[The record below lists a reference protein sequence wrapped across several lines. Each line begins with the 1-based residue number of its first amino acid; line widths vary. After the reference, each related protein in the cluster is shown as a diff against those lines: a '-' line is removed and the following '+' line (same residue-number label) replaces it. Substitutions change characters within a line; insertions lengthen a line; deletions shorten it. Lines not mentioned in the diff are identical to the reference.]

1 MVLLLQYTLIFSSV
15 LILVALGGCF
25 AEHSG
30 VINLGLEGIMVLGAL
45 GGVNT
50 NELLQVVDSTN
61 TPISGLY
68 ATGNNVS
75 GMSVAAYVNIEGTG
89 LGFALTS
96 GRHAGANASA
106 ASK

>member
-1 MVLLLQYTLIFSSV
+1 MSPRAITRW
-15 LILVALGGCF
+15 
-25 AEHSG
+25 
-30 VINLGLEGIMVLGAL
+30 LGAL

-75 GMSVAAYVNIEGTG
+75 GMSVAAYVNTKAPVWASRPAAVSRAQCRRGEQVI
-89 LGFALTS
+89 S
-96 GRHAGANASA
+96 SPSKGRQV
-106 ASK
+106 